1 MIVMFLLKKF
11 HQFHKHF
18 INFTYDSTLKINK
31 GHMYK
36 LSILNELTTT
46 KEGVIQPTFNNLE
59 LVVGNIK
66 LSYEALI
73 PLFSL
78 KGHEYRLMLFILA
91 YRADKVD
98 QCFKWNNAMVDEYC
112 ELYYATTGESVKAE
126 TVRQALFTLRKTK
139 VINKLSRGHFQLNPL
154 YTERPGKFEAEKL
167 INNYLREDVST
178 GKTMAQALNIDTR
191 LRAKSTMEKV
201 LV

>member
-1 MIVMFLLKKF
+1 MIVMFFLKKF

-18 INFTYDSTLKINK
+18 INFTYDSTFKINK
-31 GHMYK
+31 GHIYK
-36 LSILNELTTT
+36 LSLLNELTTT
-46 KEGVIQPTFNNLE
+46 KEGVIQPSFNNLE

-98 QCFKWNNAMVDEYC
+98 QSFKWNNAMVDEYC
-112 ELYYATTGESVKAE
+112 ELYNATTGESVKAE

-167 INNYLREDVST
+167 INNYIREDVRT
-178 GKTMAQALNIDTR
+178 GKTMTQALHIDTR
-191 LRAKSTMEKV
+191 LRTKSTI
-201 LV
+201 

>member
-1 MIVMFLLKKF
+1 MFLLKKF

-78 KGHEYRLMLFILA
+78 KGHEYRLMLFIVA
-91 YRADKVD
+91 YCVNKDDK
-98 QCFKWNNAMVDEYC
+98 CFKWNNAMVDEYC
-112 ELYYATTGESVKAE
+112 ELYNVTTGESVKAE

-154 YTERPGKFEAEKL
+154 YTERPEKFEAEKL
-167 INNYLREDVST
+167 INNFVREDVRT
-178 GKTMAQALNIDTR
+178 GKTMAQALYINTR
-191 LRAKSTMEKV
+191 LRAKSTMKKV

>member
-1 MIVMFLLKKF
+1 MFLLKIF

-18 INFTYDSTLKINK
+18 INNTYDSTLKINK

-46 KEGVIQPTFNNLE
+46 KKDVIQPTFNNLE

-66 LSYEALI
+66 ISYEALI

-78 KGHEYRLMLFILA
+78 KGHEYRLMLFIVA
-91 YRADKVD
+91 YCVDKD
-98 QCFKWNNAMVDEYC
+98 DKCFKWNKAMVIKYC
-112 ELYYATTGESVKAE
+112 ELYNVATGESVKAE
-126 TVRQALFTLRKTK
+126 TVRQALFTLCKTK
-139 VINKLSRGHFQLNPL
+139 VINKLSRGNFMLNPL

-167 INNYLREDVST
+167 INNFVREDVRT